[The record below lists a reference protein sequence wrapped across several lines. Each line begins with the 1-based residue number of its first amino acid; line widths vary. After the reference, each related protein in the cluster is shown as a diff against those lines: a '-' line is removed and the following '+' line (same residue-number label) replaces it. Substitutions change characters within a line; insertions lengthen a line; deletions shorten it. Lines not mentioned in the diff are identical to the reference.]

1 MDVISDLLSAP
12 VLSVRQP
19 WASYLVSGL
28 KTVELRSWS
37 TRHRGWIWIH
47 AGKKLDL
54 DAVKLLQLRGDDF
67 SRGGLVGLAKL
78 EDCVLFES
86 EEEWLRLRD
95 EHLSPG
101 FYPGTCFG
109 WRFSDSFVIDRIIEC
124 PGELGLFH
132 ISQSIIGSVAQAA
145 TSAAT
150 HS

>member
-1 MDVISDLLSAP
+1 MHMISELLSAP

-37 TRHRGWIWIH
+37 TRHRGWLWIH

-54 DAVKLLQLRGDDF
+54 EAMKLLQLRGDDF

-78 EDCVLFES
+78 EDCMPFVS
-86 EEEWLRLRD
+86 EEHWLSLRG

-101 FYPGTCFG
+101 CYSGMCFG
-109 WRFSDSFVIDRIIEC
+109 WRFSDSFAIDRIIEC

-132 ISQSIIGSVAQAA
+132 LSQSIIGSVANEAGLA
-145 TSAAT
+145 TVHA
-150 HS
+150 

>member
-37 TRHRGWIWIH
+37 TRHRGWLWIH

-54 DAVKLLQLRGDDF
+54 EAVKLLQLCGDDF

-78 EDCVLFES
+78 EDCVPFAS
-86 EEEWLRLRD
+86 EEDWLRLRG

-101 FYPGTCFG
+101 CYPGMCFG
-109 WRFSDSFVIDRIIEC
+109 WRFSDSLAIDQIIEC

-132 ISQSIIGSVAQAA
+132 LSQNIIGSVAHAA
-145 TSAAT
+145 SLAT
-150 HS
+150 AHS

>member
-1 MDVISDLLSAP
+1 MDVMGELLSAP

-37 TRHRGWIWIH
+37 TRHRGWLWIH
-47 AGKKLDL
+47 AAKKLDVE
-54 DAVKLLQLRGDDF
+54 AVKLLELCGDDF

-78 EDCVLFES
+78 VDCVPFAS
-86 EEEWLRLRD
+86 EEEWLRLRG

-101 FYPGTCFG
+101 YYSGMCFG
-109 WRFSDSFVIDRIIEC
+109 WQFCDSFAIGQIIEC

-132 ISQSIIGSVAQAA
+132 LSQGIIGSAA
-145 TSAAT
+145 HAAGLAAA